1 MKISA
6 GLTTGRRGDAKS
18 VGVEVL
24 PIIGKGQPEGHTGPY
39 DSKLFQPTLMQGA
52 NARQLLENLRSR
64 SAALDTAMAIDGEK
78 GVITV
83 SQTSK

>member
-64 SAALDTAMAIDGEK
+64 SAALDTTMAIEGEK
-78 GVITV
+78 GVIAI